1 MIQRWICETQGYSF
15 SVKHRQGFMNA
26 NANALS
32 RCPITPGLEDNENC
46 MISWEIAT
54 LDIEDISQRQ

>member
-1 MIQRWICETQGYSF
+1 
-15 SVKHRQGFMNA
+15 MNA